1 MFDKLDHLQY
11 LRYLKSIQNNRSH
24 LITSLAFLVICKF
37 TRLFSVSSNFL
48 FMITQRWL
56 DISFLLFPVGFN
68 FCYKVSI
75 FSIFI
80 LIDDNAVLFLFSRDA
95 PLSLVLSLVCIR
107 VRVSLLYN
115 LDNTLVSTDWLSSP
129 VT

>member
-80 LIDDNAVLFLFSRDA
+80 LIDDNAVLFYSPETLYCQR
-95 PLSLVLSLVCIR
+95 PGLVCCLYQGPS
-107 VRVSLLYN
+107 VS
-115 LDNTLVSTDWLSSP
+115 V
-129 VT
+129 V